1 MNELKIFISGSIR
14 IKKLPQS
21 AIIKINNIID
31 KNFQII
37 IGDAKG
43 VDSLVQK
50 YLLEENFQNV
60 IVYYAGDKVRNN
72 LGNWPIK
79 NVSNNSTKKG
89 RDLYTLKDIQMANDA
104 DYGLMIWDGE
114 SKGTLANIKE
124 MKIKNKR
131 FFVFYKDNCILDKDI
146 DSFIQSKTTE
156 IDTKQIQPVLF

>member
-1 MNELKIFISGSIR
+1 MKIFISGSIR

-50 YLLEENFQNV
+50 YLSEENFQNV
-60 IVYYAGDKVRNN
+60 IVYYAGNKVRNN
-72 LGNWPIK
+72 LGNWPTK
-79 NVSNNSTKKG
+79 NISNNSTKKG
-89 RDLYTLKDIQMANDA
+89 RDMYTLKDIQMANDA

-124 MKIKNKR
+124 MQAKNKR
-131 FFVFYKDNCILDKDI
+131 FFVFYKDNCISDKNI
-146 DSFIQSKTTE
+146 DFFMQSQTTV
-156 IDTKQIQPVLF
+156 INTKQIQLVLF